1 MRSPPSLAPVVLPPA
16 AAHPTCA
23 SWLELDAAA
32 LRHNVATFRAL
43 LGAGALSGHR
53 CRLGVV
59 LKGNAYGHGFE
70 AILGEVH
77 PLVDVL
83 FVISPLDALAVRR
96 FERAQRLDPRQ
107 VVVLGAI
114 GAEEAVLLASEGIE
128 AVVADASWG
137 EAIQRLRAA
146 GLPRPLRVHVH
157 VDTGLGREGF
167 TLAQLPGDAAFLA
180 QAGDVLDVVGV
191 LSHFANTEDV
201 TEQAYA
207 RHQLSH
213 FEDGAARLEAMLP
226 GSPKLER
233 HFAASAPT
241 LVLPEARHDCLRI
254 GISLYGLWPSTET
267 RLSARMVLGHLPEL
281 KPVLSWRVRS
291 QLVKWLQP
299 GDFVGYGCTWRAEE
313 RTRVAVLPVGYHD
326 GYPRL
331 LSSRAH
337 ALVNGRRCPVLGR
350 VMMNHIVID
359 VTRAASDEQPVLA
372 TLLGQDGEAQLTAE
386 TLAGWAET
394 IHYELVTRLGAHLER
409 RIV

>member
-1 MRSPPSLAPVVLPPA
+1 MRIPSPPAPVLPEPA
-16 AAHPTCA
+16 HHAACA
-23 SWLELDAAA
+23 SWIELDARA
-32 LRHNVATFRAL
+32 LRRNVATFRAL
-43 LGAGALSGHR
+43 ASAGPHSDGPR
-53 CRLGVV
+53 SLGVV

-70 AILGEVH
+70 QLLPEVH
-77 PLVDVL
+77 PIVDAL
-83 FVISPLDALAVRR
+83 FVISPIDALAVRR
-96 FERAQRLDPRQ
+96 FERAQSKEPRQ

-114 GAEEAVLLASEGIE
+114 GPEEAVLLAQAGID
-128 AVVADASWG
+128 AVVADASW
-137 EAIQRLRAA
+137 ARFLPILRAA

-167 TLAQLPGDAAFLA
+167 TLAQLPTDAAFLA
-180 QAGDVLDVVGV
+180 EAADVLEVVGV
-191 LSHFANTEDV
+191 LSHFSNTEDV

-207 RHQLSH
+207 RHQLAH
-213 FEDGAARLEAMLP
+213 FDEGVAKLEALLP
-226 GSPKLER
+226 HHPRLQR
-233 HFAASAPT
+233 HFAASAPSM
-241 LVLPEARHDCLRI
+241 VLPEARHDCLRVGI
-254 GISLYGLWPSTET
+254 GLYGLWPSTET

-281 KPVLSWRVRS
+281 EPVLSWRVKS
-291 QLVKWLQP
+291 QLVKWLEP

-313 RTRVAVLPVGYHD
+313 RTRVAVLPVGYFD

-359 VTRAASDEQPVLA
+359 VTRAATDDAPVVA

-386 TLAGWAET
+386 TLASWAET
-394 IHYELVTRLGAHLER
+394 INYELVTRLGAHLER